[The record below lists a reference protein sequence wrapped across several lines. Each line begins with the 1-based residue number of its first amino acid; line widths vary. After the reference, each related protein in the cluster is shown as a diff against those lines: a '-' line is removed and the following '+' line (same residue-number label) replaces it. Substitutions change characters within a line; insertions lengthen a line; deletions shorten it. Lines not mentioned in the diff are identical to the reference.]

1 MEKNPA
7 QDALRRAIT
16 VHSKNLGM
24 SQTELAQAARI
35 SQPMISRFVAG
46 SRSLSHTS
54 VDRLQRALRRI
65 VDGRIAAVNVV
76 LNERADAAVGGN
88 GHDWAA

>member
-1 MEKNPA
+1 MERNPA

-16 VHSKNLGM
+16 VHSESLGM
-24 SQTELAQAARI
+24 SQVELAHAARI

-46 SRSLSHTS
+46 SRTLSRTS
-54 VDRLQRALRRI
+54 VDRLQHALRRI
-65 VDGRIAAVNVV
+65 VESRIAAVNVV
-76 LNERADAAVGGN
+76 LNERADAGEGGS